1 MSNFKVVKYTCDASA
16 SESSHIDAQIGVSAS
31 MVATN
36 KNGRIK
42 IGNIVAVVNTKN
54 NVVQLA
60 KVVAKEF
67 HAQPWATDY
76 KEVFNVSWIDKD
88 VVVSDADKKLLHITE
103 TGANSKFMTNSSQ
116 EVFVKTVINNMSS

>member
-67 HAQPWATDY
+67 HAQPWSVDY
-76 KEVFNVSWIDKD
+76 KEVFNVTWIDKD
-88 VVVSDADKKLLHITE
+88 VVVTDEDKKLLTTTDNGSHTQ
-103 TGANSKFMTNSSQ
+103 FPTNSSQ
-116 EVFVKTVINNMSS
+116 EVFVKTVINNMSA

>member
-116 EVFVKTVINNMSS
+116 EVFVKTVINNMSA